1 MKRKL
6 LTKLMLR
13 ETVRSCWK
21 IALGILFFMGV
32 LFYLSRGDTEV
43 SNYMAGWVLLLIAFG
58 FEFGTMVAAVR
69 YIQLGFASG
78 ANRRT
83 IVGALVRAET
93 IITQVT
99 ALILTTYEC
108 GLALFL
114 NVHTDL
120 LRSGGLHLSWGPQ
133 LFTLEWLLYFV
144 VISLVW
150 LLTLVWYG
158 LTMRLQKM
166 VLAGLAGG
174 TMSLVIIGFLGSNPL
189 HWLLPRV
196 VGQSTGRLAIL
207 LGVGLAICLL
217 LEWAAQR
224 VWQHVDLQQMV
235 AKE

>member
-32 LFYLSRGDTEV
+32 LFYLSRDDAEV
-43 SNYMAGWVLLLIAFG
+43 SNYMAGWILLLIAFG
-58 FEFGTMVAAVR
+58 FEFGTMIAAVR
-69 YIQLGFASG
+69 YIQLGFAGG
-78 ANRRT
+78 ANRLT
-83 IVGALVRAET
+83 IVVALMRAET
-93 IITQVT
+93 IITQVV

-120 LRSGGLHLSWGPQ
+120 LRSGGMHLTWGPQ
-133 LFTLEWLLYFV
+133 LFILEWLLYFV

-158 LTMRLQKM
+158 LTMRIQKV
-166 VLAGLAGG
+166 VLAGLSGG
-174 TMSLVIIGFLGSNPL
+174 TMSLVMIGFLGSNPL
-189 HWLLPRV
+189 HWLLPGLI
-196 VGQSTGRLAIL
+196 GQSIGRLAIM
-207 LGVGLAICLL
+207 LGVGLAACLL
-217 LEWAAQR
+217 LEWVAQR
-224 VWQHVDLQQMV
+224 VWQHVDLQQLV
-235 AKE
+235 AKD